1 MPLIRKQFVFGYISV
16 IYVAIFVRMLKDLI
30 DRHRVALGALLA
42 ANRVS
47 HLYAF
52 DNSVH
57 GPFGPD
63 SDVDVLVEV
72 DASDEEAGRML
83 INVWNGLEQ
92 LFQRPVDL
100 ITESSLRNPYLRA
113 EVERSKQLIYDGA
126 KRQVLV

>member
-1 MPLIRKQFVFGYISV
+1 
-16 IYVAIFVRMLKDLI
+16 MLKDLI
-30 DRHRVALGALLA
+30 ARDRVALGVLLA

-47 HLYAF
+47 RLYAF
-52 DNSVH
+52 GSSVH

-72 DASDEEAGRML
+72 DAPDEEAGRML

-100 ITESSLRNPYLRA
+100 LTESSLRNPYLRA